1 MEEAIMRLEG
11 AEHRETNIHSLK
23 RKPSRTSSTAPG
35 SPGGV
40 TTAKAASGA
49 GASGVSTIRYRGV
62 RRRPW
67 GRYAAEIRDPLSKER
82 RWLGTFD
89 TAEEAAC
96 AYDCAARAI
105 RGLKARTNFVYPMP
119 SLDSYHHRIFSSPP
133 MNMFLLR
140 DVLNSQSLS
149 PLTTFA
155 YPPCNLS
162 NVNDVVHESFTNVND
177 VCEDLSPKAKRSSTI
192 ENESL
197 ISNIFEP
204 EPASSGL
211 LQEIVQGFLPKPISQ
226 HASIPP
232 KSNQQS
238 VGVFPTMPESGFQTD
253 VRLADFHVE
262 GNGFGQV
269 KYHGELGW
277 ADHENGFDSAK
288 MQQNGNGGM
297 FISIAFMMIIRIL
310 LLFYFLRAYHFTVS
324 LGL

>member
-1 MEEAIMRLEG
+1 MRLEG
-11 AEHRETNIHSLK
+11 AEHRETNNHSLK
-23 RKPSRTSSTAPG
+23 RKPSRPSSSTAPG
-35 SPGGV
+35 SPVGV

-49 GASGVSTIRYRGV
+49 GASGGSTLRYRGV

-96 AYDCAARAI
+96 AYDCAARAM

-119 SLDSYHHRIFSSPP
+119 SLDSYHHRLFSPPP

-149 PLTTFA
+149 QLTTFA
-155 YPPCNLS
+155 YPPYNLS

-177 VCEDLSPKAKRSSTI
+177 VSEDHSPKAKRSSTI
-192 ENESL
+192 DNESM
-197 ISNIFEP
+197 ISILEQ
-204 EPASSGL
+204 EPAGSGL
-211 LQEIVQGFLPKPISQ
+211 LQEIVQGFLPKPITQ
-226 HASIPP
+226 HAPIPP
-232 KSNQQS
+232 KIDQQS
-238 VGVFPTMPESGFQTD
+238 VDDFPTMPETCFHTELRLPD
-253 VRLADFHVE
+253 VNVE

-269 KYHGELGW
+269 KYHGDVGW
-277 ADHENGFDSAK
+277 VDHESGFDSAR

-297 FISIAFMMIIRIL
+297 FYQYCFHD
-310 LLFYFLRAYHFTVS
+310 Y
-324 LGL
+324 

>member
-11 AEHRETNIHSLK
+11 AEQRESNNQSLK
-23 RKPSRTSSTAPG
+23 RKPSRPSSTTPG

-40 TTAKAASGA
+40 TTAKPASGA
-49 GASGVSTIRYRGV
+49 GVSNGSTIRYRGV

-67 GRYAAEIRDPLSKER
+67 GRYAAEIRDPMSKER

-96 AYDCAARAI
+96 AYDCAARAM
-105 RGLKARTNFVYPMP
+105 RGLKARTNFVYPIP
-119 SLDSYHHRIFSSPP
+119 SLDSYHHRLFSPPP

-149 PLTTFA
+149 PLTAF
-155 YPPCNLS
+155 PPCYLS

-177 VCEDLSPKAKRSSTI
+177 VSEDLSPKAKRSSTI
-192 ENESL
+192 DNESM
-197 ISNIFEP
+197 ISIFEP
-204 EPASSGL
+204 EPAGSGL

-226 HASIPP
+226 QASTPP
-232 KSNQQS
+232 RTNQAS
-238 VGVFPTMPESGFQTD
+238 VGVFPTMLETGFQTD
-253 VRLADFHVE
+253 LSLPDHVNVE

-269 KYHGELGW
+269 KYHGEVGW
-277 ADHENGFDSAK
+277 VDDESGFDSAK

-297 FISIAFMMIIRIL
+297 FYQYCFHD
-310 LLFYFLRAYHFTVS
+310 Y
-324 LGL
+324 

>member
-11 AEHRETNIHSLK
+11 AEHREANNNCLK
-23 RKPSRTSSTAPG
+23 RKPSRPSSTAPS
-35 SPGGV
+35 SPGGGA
-40 TTAKAASGA
+40 TTAKAPSGA
-49 GASGVSTIRYRGV
+49 GASGGSTIRYRGV

-96 AYDCAARAI
+96 AYDCAARAM

-140 DVLNSQSLS
+140 DVFNSQSLS
-149 PLTTFA
+149 PLNTFA

-177 VCEDLSPKAKRSSTI
+177 VSEDLWPKAKRSSTI
-192 ENESL
+192 DNESL
-197 ISNIFEP
+197 ISIFEP
-204 EPASSGL
+204 EPAGSGL
-211 LQEIVQGFLPKPISQ
+211 LQEVVQSFLPKPISQ
-226 HASIPP
+226 HASTQTTLP
-232 KSNQQS
+232 KRNQQL
-238 VGVFPTMPESGFQTD
+238 VGVFPTMPETGFQTD
-253 VRLADFHVE
+253 LGLPDVNVE

-277 ADHENGFDSAK
+277 ADHESGVDSAT
-288 MQQNGNGGM
+288 MQYNGNVGM
-297 FISIAFMMIIRIL
+297 FYQYCF
-310 LLFYFLRAYHFTVS
+310 HDC
-324 LGL
+324 